1 MVLTVSR
8 LGVEPVFID
17 GDYSLFAYFDHS
29 DHGLLASCPGHDFL
43 ANARNSDRT
52 LHDWRAVDYHPN
64 ARLESA
70 TAVLM
75 EMVMTNRPSI
85 VLSAFADEAA
95 NTKTAVEQLS
105 VLAALGLSYYSP
117 RFVDVM
123 GIGKVKHVTEL
134 EVDELARLKRLHADY
149 GMRVASIG
157 SRLGKVKLLDVAD
170 GSHNKFVP
178 DQEYHQTDVAMT
190 IQAAHALDAKLIRGF
205 SFYHPKGEDPA
216 KYVQQAADR
225 LGPIV
230 ELCAQAELVFGLE
243 VEANL
248 VGQNG
253 RMLAALAKAV
263 GRSNLV
269 CIFDGGNISSQ
280 NLSPLDCLAE
290 YKAMRDYLGWI
301 HIKDYRV
308 DPNLK
313 WTGVVDEERLKN
325 FVPCDAGDSG
335 HELILRDLRHHL
347 PQLSERM
354 VKLGAP
360 GMILELEPH
369 LKGGGQFGGFSGPD
383 GMGVAVR
390 SLCRMLDYLQI
401 DYDLRGFD
409 AIRSARGF

>member
-1 MVLTVSR
+1 M
-8 LGVEPVFID
+8 
-17 GDYSLFAYFDHS
+17 
-29 DHGLLASCPGHDFL
+29 
-43 ANARNSDRT
+43 
-52 LHDWRAVDYHPN
+52 
-64 ARLESA
+64 
-70 TAVLM
+70 TAK
-75 EMVMTNRPSI
+75 PCI
-85 VLSAFADEAA
+85 ILSAFADEAA
-95 NTKTAVEQLS
+95 NSKTAIEQFS
-105 VLAALGLSYYSP
+105 ALAALGLQYYSP
-117 RFVDVM
+117 RFVDVT
-123 GIGKVKHVTEL
+123 GSGKVKHVTEL
-134 EVDELARLKRLHADY
+134 DSQELTQLNKLQADY
-149 GMRVASIG
+149 GMKVTSIG
-157 SRLGKVKLLDVAD
+157 SRLGKVKLLDKDD
-170 GSHNKFVP
+170 GTHNKYVP
-178 DQEYHQTDVAMT
+178 DAAYHAGDVAAT
-190 IQAAHALDAKLIRGF
+190 IHSATALDAKLIRGF
-205 SFYHPKGEDPA
+205 SYYHPRGEDPA

-230 ELCAQAELVFGLE
+230 DLCAKAGLIYGLE

-290 YKAMRDYLGWI
+290 YQAMRDSFGWM

-308 DPNLK
+308 DPNLA

-335 HELILRDLRHHL
+335 HELILRDLREHL
-347 PQLSERM
+347 PAIDAKM
-354 VKLGAP
+354 KNLGAP
-360 GMILELEPH
+360 GVFLELEPH

-401 DYDLRGFD
+401 GYKLRDFD
-409 AIRSARGF
+409 DIRAARGF

>member
-1 MVLTVSR
+1 
-8 LGVEPVFID
+8 
-17 GDYSLFAYFDHS
+17 
-29 DHGLLASCPGHDFL
+29 
-43 ANARNSDRT
+43 
-52 LHDWRAVDYHPN
+52 
-64 ARLESA
+64 
-70 TAVLM
+70 
-75 EMVMTNRPSI
+75 MTNRPSI

-134 EVDELARLKRLHADY
+134 EVDELARLKRMHADY

-157 SRLGKVKLLDVAD
+157 SRLGKVKLLDVVD

-308 DPNLK
+308 DPNLN

>member
-1 MVLTVSR
+1 
-8 LGVEPVFID
+8 
-17 GDYSLFAYFDHS
+17 
-29 DHGLLASCPGHDFL
+29 
-43 ANARNSDRT
+43 
-52 LHDWRAVDYHPN
+52 
-64 ARLESA
+64 
-70 TAVLM
+70 
-75 EMVMTNRPSI
+75 MTTRPTI

-95 NTKTAVEQLS
+95 NSKTAVEQLS
-105 VLAALGLSYYSP
+105 VLAALGLRYYSP
-117 RFVDVM
+117 RFVDVA
-123 GIGKVKHVTEL
+123 GSNRVKHVTEL
-134 EVDELARLKRLHADY
+134 QPDELSRLKSLNDQY

-157 SRLGKVKLLDVAD
+157 SRLGKVKLRDVDDGTHNQFVTDAD
-170 GSHNKFVP
+170 YR
-178 DQEYHQTDVAMT
+178 ETDVALT
-190 IQAAHALDAKLIRGF
+190 IRAAHALDARLIRGF
-205 SFYHPKGEDPA
+205 SFYHPKGQDPE
-216 KYVQQAADR
+216 KYVDEAAQR

-230 ELCAQAELVFGLE
+230 DACATAGLVFGLE

-290 YKAMRDYLGWI
+290 YRAMRDFLGWI
-301 HIKDYRV
+301 HIKDYHV

-335 HELILRDLRHHL
+335 HELILRDLRQHL
-347 PQLSERM
+347 PQISERM
-354 VKLGAP
+354 KKLGAP
-360 GMILELEPH
+360 GVLLELEPH

-390 SLCRMLDYLQI
+390 ALCRTLDYLQI
-401 DYDLRGFD
+401 GYHLRDFD
-409 AIRSARGF
+409 DIRAARGF